1 MLNTSVVLAL
11 RTFTEAELNSF
22 GEFLLSPFFNKK
34 KTVTRLYEHIRKF
47 SPAFDSDKLERQALW
62 KSIYK
67 GKEFNYGVMKNLIY
81 DLGKL
86 IERYLQVAR
95 FERTEFARLEN
106 LAWEYID
113 RNLSGH
119 AEKQLKLLEEVAVHG
134 GKDTEVFK
142 RQLEVTCIREYLA
155 SQLRNPK
162 YHKESRNEECIDKH
176 TLYYVSAVA
185 ERYYNVLLNKEFV
198 TGIRDNERH
207 LEFIEM
213 MKRHLQLDEV
223 MIGLHVNNLML
234 LIEPDTESHYF
245 ESKSHLLSVIDD
257 LSIRF
262 RYKMILALIN
272 HNNRMIL
279 RGNVKYNREILEL
292 IKLMIEKN
300 ALVEKPDDWLN
311 HFLYV
316 IAVSSACN
324 EKEFAWA
331 ENFIESYKDKVL
343 PEFREQY
350 YYYALTTLN
359 MKKKKFDLALDN
371 LSRIKSASIMDKVT
385 IKRFELMIFY
395 ESGYI
400 EQFHSFLDSFIS
412 FRNKDRQLSEQAKQL
427 ISNFIYFIR
436 KIGQFRFN
444 MIESAVAE
452 ADINSLRKELI
463 QSEVINKSW
472 LIEKL
477 EEMKMEN

>member
-1 MLNTSVVLAL
+1 MLNTSVVLTL

-22 GEFLLSPFFNKK
+22 GDFLSSPFFNKK
-34 KTVTRLYEHIRKF
+34 KTVTRLYEHIRKY
-47 SPAFDSDKLERQALW
+47 SPSFDSEKLERQALW

-95 FERTEFARLEN
+95 FERTEFTKLEN

-213 MKRHLQLDEV
+213 IKRHLQLDEV

-350 YYYALTTLN
+350 YFYALTTLN

-436 KIGQFRFN
+436 KLGQFRFDVPN
-444 MIESAVAE
+444 ISDSE
-452 ADINSLRKELI
+452 ADIDSLKKELM
-463 QSEVINKSW
+463 QSEVINKTW
-472 LIEKL
+472 LMEKL
-477 EEMKMEN
+477 EEMKIEN